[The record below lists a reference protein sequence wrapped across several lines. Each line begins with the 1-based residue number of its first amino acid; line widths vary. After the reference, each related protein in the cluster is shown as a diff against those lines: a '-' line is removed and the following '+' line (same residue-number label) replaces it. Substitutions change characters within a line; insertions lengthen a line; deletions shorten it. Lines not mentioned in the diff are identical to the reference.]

1 MNIITAVLY
10 GIVQGL
16 TEFLPI
22 SSSGHLSLLQNMF
35 GTDIES
41 SIAFTVLL
49 HLGTLAAAIIAYHKD
64 VWELIKGFFS
74 LLKKLFTGHIKDGLT
89 GGERVL
95 VMLII
100 ATLPLVVGA
109 VLESKVEALSGM
121 SWLIGIFLIFN
132 GFMLWMSDKIA
143 VGNRP
148 LEKGNWRQALFVG
161 LIQLIAVMP
170 GISRSGSTIT
180 GGLFAGFSKKDAV
193 RFSFLLSIPAI
204 LGANILKLPELIGEP
219 SFSANALPYLCGV
232 LAAALS
238 GFAAIKLLQ
247 YISSAKKLSVFSVY
261 CIAVGLAAII
271 YCVVA

>member
-1 MNIITAVLY
+1 
-10 GIVQGL
+10 
-16 TEFLPI
+16 
-22 SSSGHLSLLQNMF
+22 
-35 GTDIES
+35 
-41 SIAFTVLL
+41 
-49 HLGTLAAAIIAYHKD
+49 
-64 VWELIKGFFS
+64 
-74 LLKKLFTGHIKDGLT
+74 
-89 GGERVL
+89 
-95 VMLII
+95 
-100 ATLPLVVGA
+100 
-109 VLESKVEALSGM
+109 
-121 SWLIGIFLIFN
+121 
-132 GFMLWMSDKIA
+132 MLWMSDKIA

-204 LGANILKLPELIGEP
+204 LGANILKLPELIGDP

-261 CIAVGLAAII
+261 WKAVGLAAII
-271 YCVVA
+271 YWCRGIAIPTKGRLNIFENNCKKNNSEKKRNYRRQIRCEKK

>member
-22 SSSGHLSLLQNMF
+22 SSSGHLSLLHNIF

-49 HLGTLAAAIIAYHKD
+49 HLGTLAAVIIAYHKD
-64 VWELIKGFFS
+64 VWELIKGFLS

-121 SWLIGIFLIFN
+121 S
-132 GFMLWMSDKIA
+132 
-143 VGNRP
+143 
-148 LEKGNWRQALFVG
+148 
-161 LIQLIAVMP
+161 
-170 GISRSGSTIT
+170 
-180 GGLFAGFSKKDAV
+180 
-193 RFSFLLSIPAI
+193 
-204 LGANILKLPELIGEP
+204 
-219 SFSANALPYLCGV
+219 
-232 LAAALS
+232 
-238 GFAAIKLLQ
+238 
-247 YISSAKKLSVFSVY
+247 
-261 CIAVGLAAII
+261 
-271 YCVVA
+271 

>member
-22 SSSGHLSLLQNMF
+22 SSSGHLSLLQNIF

-49 HLGTLAAAIIAYHKD
+49 HLGTLAAVIIAYHKD

-100 ATLPLVVGA
+100 ATLPLAVGA

-204 LGANILKLPELIGEP
+204 LGANILKLPELISDP

>member
-1 MNIITAVLY
+1 M
-10 GIVQGL
+10 
-16 TEFLPI
+16 
-22 SSSGHLSLLQNMF
+22 
-35 GTDIES
+35 
-41 SIAFTVLL
+41 
-49 HLGTLAAAIIAYHKD
+49 
-64 VWELIKGFFS
+64 
-74 LLKKLFTGHIKDGLT
+74 
-89 GGERVL
+89 
-95 VMLII
+95 
-100 ATLPLVVGA
+100 
-109 VLESKVEALSGM
+109 LESKVEALSGM

-204 LGANILKLPELIGEP
+204 LGANILKLPELIGDP

>member
-22 SSSGHLSLLQNMF
+22 SSSGHLSLLQNIF

-49 HLGTLAAAIIAYHKD
+49 HLGTLAAVIIAYHKD

-204 LGANILKLPELIGEP
+204 LGANILKLPELIGDP

-271 YCVVA
+271 YCVAA

>member
-1 MNIITAVLY
+1 MNIVTAVLH

-22 SSSGHLSLLQNMF
+22 SSSGHLSLLQNIF

-49 HLGTLAAAIIAYHKD
+49 HLGTLAAVIIAYHKD

-204 LGANILKLPELIGEP
+204 LGANILKLPELIGDP
-219 SFSANALPYLCGV
+219 AFSANALPYLCGV